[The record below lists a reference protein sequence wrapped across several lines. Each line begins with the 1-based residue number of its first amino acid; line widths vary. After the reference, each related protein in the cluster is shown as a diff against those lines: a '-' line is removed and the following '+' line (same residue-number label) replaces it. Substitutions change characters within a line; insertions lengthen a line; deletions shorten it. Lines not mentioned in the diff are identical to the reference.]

1 MLNKNI
7 QDHEERLKLYKQGLL
22 DSEIAKRLHYSRAG
36 ITSWRIKN
44 NLPLNRASESEVVE
58 ILRNS
63 PEFTID
69 KICKMTNRSVSYVR
83 KIAKKYSL
91 STNGQIRWRKVN
103 NKERNS

>member
-1 MLNKNI
+1 MLNENI
-7 QDHEERLKLYKQGLL
+7 SDYEERLKLYNQGFT
-22 DSEIAKRLHYSRAG
+22 DSEIAKILHYSRSA
-36 ITSWRIKN
+36 ITSWRMRN
-44 NLPLNRASESEVVE
+44 NLPLNKASESEVVE

-69 KICKMTNRSVSYVR
+69 KICKMTNRSVSYVS